1 MALLQPLS
9 GDYSA
14 KVVARTQPVKLAAM
28 EGQFKTER
36 RAPLRIGGWPDPET
50 GETRFALEIPGA
62 LSLLAYNAIDAEVVG
77 LNDVPKADRPPV
89 QVVHLAFQT
98 MVACGSAMM
107 VIALWGGIAALRKR
121 RLPDGP
127 WFLRAVVLA
136 SPLGMV
142 AIEAGWIVTEVG
154 RQPWIIHRIMRTT
167 EAVTPVGGLWVSLLS
182 YTAIYLL
189 LGVVVVLLLRMQ
201 FRTSPG
207 AEDLAGVA
215 VAGTGK

>member
-1 MALLQPLS
+1 
-9 GDYSA
+9 
-14 KVVARTQPVKLAAM
+14 
-28 EGQFKTER
+28 
-36 RAPLRIGGWPDPET
+36 
-50 GETRFALEIPGA
+50 
-62 LSLLAYNAIDAEVVG
+62 
-77 LNDVPKADRPPV
+77 
-89 QVVHLAFQT
+89 
-98 MVACGSAMM
+98 
-107 VIALWGGIAALRKR
+107 
-121 RLPDGP
+121 
-127 WFLRAVVLA
+127 
-136 SPLGMV
+136 MV

-207 AEDLAGVA
+207 AEDLTGVA